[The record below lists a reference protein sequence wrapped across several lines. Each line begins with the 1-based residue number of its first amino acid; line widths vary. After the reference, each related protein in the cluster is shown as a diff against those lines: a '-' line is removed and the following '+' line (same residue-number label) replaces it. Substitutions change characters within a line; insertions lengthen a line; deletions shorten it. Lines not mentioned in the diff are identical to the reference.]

1 VSGFEPNG
9 ANERSAE
16 RAMRDLENRTLAHLN
31 GDLSKVVYLSATRD
45 YNTGE
50 YRHQGLEQRFGSAA
64 AQFALARCHQAA
76 FQNLLECGLGSLV
89 GQLADYI
96 DSTGAGKEQVLESW
110 RQLEAYRVLI
120 PGTCDSLSGDFF
132 ISNIKIALEILR
144 ADMTAGHGNS
154 PTLQLQRLPGLQ
166 SPLR

>member
-1 VSGFEPNG
+1 MTGIESNGVKEPG
-9 ANERSAE
+9 VE
-16 RAMRDLENRTLAHLN
+16 RAMRDLENRTLARLN

-50 YRHQGLEQRFGSAA
+50 YRHEGLEQRFGSAA

-76 FQNLLECGLGSLV
+76 FQNLLECDLGSV
-89 GQLADYI
+89 VAQLTAYI
-96 DSTGAGKEQVLESW
+96 ESTGAGKERVLESW

-120 PGTCDSLSGDFF
+120 PVTCDSLSGDFF

-144 ADMTAGHGNS
+144 LDMAAARGDS
-154 PTLQLQRLPGLQ
+154 PAWQPPRSPGQ
-166 SPLR
+166 